1 MTSRGFGSR
10 AQFGVRGVRLIAD
23 GVPATM
29 PDGAGQAATFS
40 LGSADRIEV
49 MRGPL
54 AALYGNASG
63 GLIQIFTADGPP
75 VPEIGGEIWGGSYG
89 SWRAAL
95 RPAGQVARSILGDFS
110 RFTTG
115 DTRPQRD
122 HARSANVRVRL
133 RLDDDSK
140 LNFVLNALNQADTQ
154 DPLGLT
160 RAQVAANPRQ
170 AGPAAT
176 TFDTRRASGRAVGA
190 AWDKRFASGDT

>member
-1 MTSRGFGSR
+1 VTSRGFGSR

-75 VPEIGGEIWGGSYG
+75 VPEVGGEIWGGSYG
-89 SWRAAL
+89 SSRAAL
-95 RPAGQVARSILGDFS
+95 RPAGPGRRGQFPRRIFPLYD
-110 RFTTG
+110 RRIP
-115 DTRPQRD
+115 RPQRD
-122 HARSANVRVRL
+122 
-133 RLDDDSK
+133 
-140 LNFVLNALNQADTQ
+140 
-154 DPLGLT
+154 
-160 RAQVAANPRQ
+160 
-170 AGPAAT
+170 
-176 TFDTRRASGRAVGA
+176 RRATSRTCACGCGSTTTR
-190 AWDKRFASGDT
+190 S